1 MVVSQRPSEVSETI
15 FSQCN
20 NYVAMRLTNPSDQ
33 AYVKKLLPDDLAGV
47 TDALS
52 TLEQRECILLG
63 DACNLPTIMRVGQ
76 LTHKPD
82 SEDIHFHTEW
92 KKDWYQAQFA
102 RVVGRM
108 AKTGD

>member
-20 NYVAMRLTNPSDQ
+20 NYVAMRLTNPADQ
-33 AYVKKLLPDDLAGV
+33 AYVRKLLPDDLCGV

-63 DACNLPTIMRVGQ
+63 DACNLPTIVRVGE
-76 LTHKPD
+76 LVNKPD
-82 SEDIHFHTEW
+82 SEDIQFHTEW
-92 KKDWYQAQFA
+92 KKDWFEATFA
-102 RVVGRM
+102 AVVKKM
-108 AKTGD
+108 SKV